1 MAKQKSAQQV
11 VQDKAD
17 SIMNGVATW
26 CSFYRSN
33 PQRFAKDFLHIELKL
48 FQKILLYEMMCN
60 NFFIYTAARGQ
71 GKTFLTSI
79 FCVIRCIL
87 YPGSKIVIAAG
98 VKSQAA
104 EVIAKIKEDLL
115 NNYSW
120 GSANLRNEISEIK
133 VGLNDSSCEF
143 KNGSWIKIVAAN
155 DNARSKRANIIFVD
169 EFRMVPKNVI
179 DTVLKRF
186 LTAPRQPGYLNKP
199 EYSDLEE
206 RNKEL
211 YATSAW
217 YTSHWSFTK
226 LKSFWKNMML
236 GKEYFVVGIPYQV
249 SIKENLLQKSQ
260 IEDEMS
266 EDDFDTTTFSMEMSC
281 LFYGDTDGSFFKF
294 DELNERRTLKNCLY
308 PLDVYQQRDITIP
321 KLAAGEERILSVDVA
336 LMSSKKNANDAS
348 SLIINSA
355 IPTSET
361 NYISNIVYMQNEEG
375 LTTDELGLVVMRT
388 FYKYKCT
395 QLVVDTNGRDAAYIG
410 DSIVNN
416 SSIKRRR

>member
-1 MAKQKSAQQV
+1 M
-11 VQDKAD
+11 
-17 SIMNGVATW
+17 
-26 CSFYRSN
+26 
-33 PQRFAKDFLHIELKL
+33 
-48 FQKILLYEMMCN
+48 
-60 NFFIYTAARGQ
+60 Q
-71 GKTFLTSI
+71 GKTYLISL

-87 YPGSKIVIAAG
+87 YPGTKVIISAG
-98 VKSQAA
+98 VKSQAS
-104 EVIAKIKEDLL
+104 EVIGKIKDDFLKQHQ
-115 NNYSW
+115 W
-120 GSANLRNEISEIK
+120 GSANLWNEISDIK

-143 KNGSWIKIVAAN
+143 KNGSWIKIVTAN
-155 DNARSKRANIIFVD
+155 DNARSKRANVIVVD
-169 EFRMVPKNVI
+169 EFRMVSKHVI
-179 DTVLKRF
+179 DTVLRKF
-186 LTAPRQPGYLNKP
+186 LSDPRHPGYLDKP
-199 EYSDLEE
+199 EYSNLQE

-217 YTSHWSFTK
+217 YSSHWSFQK
-226 LKSFWKNMML
+226 VKSFWKNMML
-236 GKEYFVVGIPYQV
+236 GRNYFVVSLPYQIA
-249 SIKENLLQKSQ
+249 IKEGLLQREQ
-260 IEDEMS
+260 VEDEMS
-266 EDDFDTTTFSMEMSC
+266 EDDFDPTIYSMEMEA

-294 DELNERRTLKNCLY
+294 DELNNRRTLKNCFY
-308 PLDVYQQRDITIP
+308 PLDVYQQKDITIP

-410 DSIVNN
+410 DSIVIIAVL
-416 SSIKRRR
+416 SGDAEM